1 MVESKI
7 NNLVSIAIFL
17 LHNEMLSSHKKVK
30 MVLEMKSQD
39 KTKSKRR
46 DCVMQKNDSRKA
58 RSTILKEK
66 ASVLKHFH
74 CNKGIF
80 SGSRV
85 PGLRVWISGSRV
97 SGSQGAWSQGLIYR
111 VSGLRI
117 PSPGSQVLILDYAV

>member
-1 MVESKI
+1 MR
-7 NNLVSIAIFL
+7 LCDA
-17 LHNEMLSSHKKVK
+17 
-30 MVLEMKSQD
+30 
-39 KTKSKRR
+39 
-46 DCVMQKNDSRKA
+46 KNDSRKA
-58 RSTILKEK
+58 RTTILKEK
-66 ASVLKHFH
+66 ASVLEHFH
-74 CNKGIF
+74 CNKDIF